1 MASRVWTAAAVDL
14 RSTYRVVSAAGKA
27 PYKTKASIARGTV
40 TFRVSGLPAE
50 AKVSGATFTCLP
62 ASNQPGE
69 CYIGGA
75 QAQIGSTYTCQV
87 PASKIGNGR
96 TVALAL
102 SYTTTSERWTTGVHA
117 PGQEYTDVC
126 HFTGCKLTVSYA
138 ETGGTPPP
146 TPSGGLAYALGPD
159 RETTI
164 VHYYPADATD
174 FARNGDVIL
183 QPTEATVTETD
194 NGQFAAEIVLPK
206 LSDGKWRQVARDGI
220 LRLPCP
226 RRKALEMVEKVT
238 PGTGTYAL
246 YTASAER
253 GWSYLRS
260 RPSTDKDKSQI
271 QCVVK
276 NGEKLAKISGPD
288 GGWYR
293 MTAEKTGTTGYIPA
307 AEVTAAGDGS
317 TVTVESTPVLKA
329 RDQLFRVTEVE
340 DVIGE
345 GPGRVTVKARHIFY
359 DLSDAVVVSG
369 GKMTKTAADAA
380 FAQLLSGL
388 DHAVPYSIYTDCT
401 GTVEGDFTGK
411 TAAEALLDPETGMA
425 AQLGAHVMRDNFDV
439 YVIRDIGVNRG
450 VRVEHA
456 RNLTGATLTESTE
469 GMANRIVAQ
478 MDGQVTVHD
487 YAGRKDTERIIAASR
502 AYQKKDGTAA
512 EQAKKEFD
520 AGLAAESFTLDVT
533 FALLADT
540 AAYGAYAGLQA
551 LYLGDDL
558 TVSLPR
564 GVFGAEMTE
573 YTWNCVTLKYDAVR
587 VGATTVMERRNST
600 AGYQVSGVRTGK
612 LIGQVMGDQI
622 GDDAV
627 TARTI
632 QAGAVTAGKIAANA
646 VTAGTIDAGAVTTD
660 ALAAGSVTAEKLA
673 AGAITADTIEAGSI
687 TTDKLAA
694 GAVTAEKIESKSITA
709 EQLQAGLITADSGLI
724 ADSAID
730 TAQIA
735 DGSITD
741 AKIVDLTA
749 NKITGGTIDA
759 GKVNVKN
766 LNADNITVGTING
779 ARIPVLGEDK
789 IEDGAISGVK
799 IVDGA
804 VTTGKIEDSAVTA
817 DKIVAGAVTAEKI
830 AAEAVT
836 ANKILAGAV
845 TAGKI
850 AAGAVT
856 ADAIAAGAIQTNH
869 ISAAAQEALV
879 LEAVSSVNVG
889 GRNLMK
895 NSDFAQGRLVAWGA
909 CPTVQ
914 KTGSDDLPRN
924 FVDLTYNAWS
934 LYQDVML
941 KANTRYTLSMD
952 ARLGAGTGESPVT
965 VKLDTSNIQLTT
977 QNVVGGYFKNGKRV
991 YVSFT
996 YGATSQTERIYLRSV
1011 TVEGRSI
1018 QVANI
1023 KLEEGNRPTDWTP
1036 APEDP
1041 ASGVQTSSVVVSA
1054 EGVDI
1059 ASTGHFRTNAD
1070 TDIQM
1075 TSGDGQNS
1083 YIRFGGAAAD
1093 EATFIADKNGVQAP
1107 SGEFKTLKAA
1117 GNDVWSTG
1125 NLVVSTTKPAG
1136 HGILWIKP
1144 SATSTVNAS
1153 RAASGETLDGGVERK
1168 IYLDRQGSDALTGTS
1183 FTYKVTAEFEEI
1195 KERRSGVKLQCILA
1209 GNGQKV
1215 TMTYTYTDSYW
1226 LVWQHKQIT
1235 FEATSAVNI
1244 FGGTGNIAVT
1254 FKALT
1259 LTPDTVSSG
1268 SFRLMPGTTITAS
1281 GTSDSA
1287 SGTEMACTMTWIP

>member
-1 MASRVWTAAAVDL
+1 MAVYV
-14 RSTYRVVSAAGKA
+14 
-27 PYKTKASIARGTV
+27 
-40 TFRVSGLPAE
+40 
-50 AKVSGATFTCLP
+50 
-62 ASNQPGE
+62 
-69 CYIGGA
+69 
-75 QAQIGSTYTCQV
+75 
-87 PASKIGNGR
+87 
-96 TVALAL
+96 
-102 SYTTTSERWTTGVHA
+102 
-117 PGQEYTDVC
+117 
-126 HFTGCKLTVSYA
+126 YA
-138 ETGGTPPP
+138 
-146 TPSGGLAYALGPD
+146 
-159 RETTI
+159 
-164 VHYYPADATD
+164 HDATD
-174 FARNGDVIL
+174 YSTTGLCGDL
-183 QPTEATVTETD
+183 QPTSCVFEEEKNGLSQITMMLIYDKLGKWKNVKVGCYIKCRVPVRVVPKIENDAYAATVKTVKFKSGSHSVYTTRERKKKIIVYSDADESHIVKKPIVYAAKSMYHEETVTNIVTESWSGWVSANEYEEKEEIAIPAAL
-194 NGQFAAEIVLPK
+194 NG
-206 LSDGKWRQVARDGI
+206 
-220 LRLPCP
+220 
-226 RRKALEMVEKVT
+226 VETV
-238 PGTGTYAL
+238 
-246 YTASAER
+246 
-253 GWSYLRS
+253 
-260 RPSTDKDKSQI
+260 
-271 QCVVK
+271 
-276 NGEKLAKISGPD
+276 
-288 GGWYR
+288 
-293 MTAEKTGTTGYIPA
+293 TGTTR
-307 AEVTAAGDGS
+307 
-317 TVTVESTPVLKA
+317 LK
-329 RDQLFRVTEVE
+329 DQLFIITSVEQTLNDITVTAQHVFYELT
-340 DVIGE
+340 
-345 GPGRVTVKARHIFY
+345 PNATTYKSANTVQGAAACRQVL
-359 DLSDAVVVSG
+359 DNLVS
-369 GKMTKTAADAA
+369 AD
-380 FAQLLSGL
+380 
-388 DHAVPYSIYTDCT
+388 DRYSIFSDCT
-401 GTVEGDFTGK
+401 DTIKGMDYEGK
-411 TAAEALLDPETGMA
+411 SPVEALLDPDEGICAKYGLSLLRDNYSIYALKNVGTNRGFVAEYSKNLLAVDYTEDIAETYTRIVPYGKDKKGNRVYITGGKNYIDSTHINDYAAPRVLYLDCTDTVDGSQKADAAQAELRRRANAEIANGVDVPKVSMTIDFLSLGDTEEYRQYRDLDKVYLLDKITIKDKVRGYNFAAQVVAVTHNVLTGMLESVTISSLDNGSSTRKVA
-425 AQLGAHVMRDNFDV
+425 AWQVPTIDGGN
-439 YVIRDIGVNRG
+439 IRLKSI
-450 VRVEHA
+450 
-456 RNLTGATLTESTE
+456 TGGTLS
-469 GMANRIVAQ
+469 
-478 MDGQVTVHD
+478 
-487 YAGRKDTERIIAASR
+487 
-502 AYQKKDGTAA
+502 
-512 EQAKKEFD
+512 
-520 AGLAAESFTLDVT
+520 
-533 FALLADT
+533 
-540 AAYGAYAGLQA
+540 
-551 LYLGDDL
+551 
-558 TVSLPR
+558 
-564 GVFGAEMTE
+564 
-573 YTWNCVTLKYDAVR
+573 
-587 VGATTVMERRNST
+587 
-600 AGYQVSGVRTGK
+600 
-612 LIGQVMGDQI
+612 
-622 GDDAV
+622 DDAV
-627 TARTI
+627 AEDNLQDGCITT
-632 QAGAVTAGKIAANA
+632 GK
-646 VTAGTIDAGAVTTD
+646 
-660 ALAAGSVTAEKLA
+660 LAAGSVTAEKLA

-709 EQLQAGLITADSGLI
+709 EQLQAGLITAGSGLI

-730 TAQIA
+730 NAQIA

-779 ARIPVLGEDK
+779 QRIPVLGGDK

-804 VTTGKIEDSAVTA
+804 VTTDKIEDEAVTA
-817 DKIVAGAVTAEKI
+817 AKIVAEAVTTDKL
-830 AAEAVT
+830 AANAVT
-836 ANKILAGAV
+836 ANKILTGAV

-856 ADAIAAGAIQTNH
+856 ADAIAAGAIQTTH

-889 GRNLMK
+889 GRNLLK
-895 NSDFAQGRLVAWGA
+895 NSDFAQGKNVAWGA

-914 KTGSDDLPRN
+914 KTGSDDLTRN

-952 ARLGAGTGESPVT
+952 ARLGSGAGESPVT

-977 QNVVGGYFKNGKRV
+977 QNVVSGYFKTGKRV

-996 YGATSQTERIYLRSV
+996 YGTTSQTERIYLRSA
-1011 TVEGRSI
+1011 TVAGRSI

-1023 KLEEGNRPTDWTP
+1023 KLEEGNRPTDWSP

-1041 ASGVQTSSVVVSA
+1041 SSGVQTSSVVVSA

-1083 YIRFGGAAAD
+1083 YIRFGGASAD

-1153 RAASGETLDGGVERK
+1153 KAASGETLDGGVERK

-1209 GNGQKV
+1209 GNSKTV

-1254 FKALT
+1254 FKALI
-1259 LTPDTVSSG
+1259 LTPDSVTSG